1 MKDMKRILAIILAS
15 ASLAAAWAQDASSN
29 TGVRRRDPAAQQQ
42 QQSAPQV
49 SDRMR
54 ASYGSRNESLSE
66 GDVQWM
72 RVVYR
77 EIDLN
82 KDKNAPLYFPEDLI
96 DGQENLFRI
105 ILRLAANGDI
115 KAYEYLDGR
124 EVFTDQTRIKM
135 DEMLNQFYIPY
146 EMAKGST
153 EKNPKYAIN
162 EFDVPTR
169 EVLAYYIIER
179 WEFDNRNNRMRTYVD
194 AICPV
199 LVRAGDFGDDMLRYP
214 MFWVKYD
221 DLRPYLLGQ
230 EIFLTDDNNLPTC
243 TYDDYFTLNLY
254 EGDIYKTRNL
264 RNRSLKQMYPDP
276 DEMALAQD
284 SIQRRLE
291 TFEDRLWVPDRE
303 EIIAQR
309 KSKEKEQASADEPAA
324 VDNDADKSDKAAR
337 TTRSGSKR
345 TSTKKD
351 KAKKPKVDKPKSN
364 NSGNSNSARSVRRR
378 R

>member
-1 MKDMKRILAIILAS
+1 MKRILAIILVS
-15 ASLAAAWAQDASSN
+15 ASLAAAWAQDVSTN
-29 TGVRRRDPAAQQQ
+29 TGVRRRNPAAAEQPA
-42 QQSAPQV
+42 APQV

-105 ILRLAANGDI
+105 ILRLVANGDV

-124 EVFTDQTRIKM
+124 EVFADQNRIKM

-221 DLRPYLLGQ
+221 DLRPYLLQQ

-276 DEMALAQD
+276 DEMAVAQD

-303 EIIAQR
+303 EVIAQR
-309 KSKEKEQASADEPAA
+309 QAKEKVKDKASDDETAA
-324 VDNDADKSDKAAR
+324 VSEDDDKPAR
-337 TTRSGSKR
+337 SARGGSKR

-351 KAKKPKVDKPKSN
+351 KAKKPKAEKQKN
-364 NSGNSNSARSVRRR
+364 NGANSNSTRSVRRR

>member
-1 MKDMKRILAIILAS
+1 MKRILAIILA
-15 ASLAAAWAQDASSN
+15 AAALAPAFAQNASSN

-42 QQSAPQV
+42 QSAPQI
-49 SDRMR
+49 SDRMK

-105 ILRLAANGDI
+105 IMRLAANGDI
-115 KAYEYLDGR
+115 KTYEYLDGR
-124 EVFTDQTRIKM
+124 EVFTDQSRVKM
-135 DEMLNQFYIPY
+135 DEMLNQFYIPF

-153 EKNPKYAIN
+153 EKNPKYEIN
-162 EFDVPTR
+162 EYDVPTR

-179 WEFDNRNNRMRTYVD
+179 WEFDNRTNRMRTYVD

-199 LVRAGDFGDDMLRYP
+199 LVRAGDFGDDKLRYP

-221 DLRPYLLGQ
+221 DLRPYLLQQ

-264 RNRSLKQMYPDP
+264 RNRSLKEMFPDP
-276 DEMALAQD
+276 DEMAVAQD
-284 SIQRRLE
+284 SIQRRLD

-303 EIIAQR
+303 QVIAQR
-309 KSKEKEQASADEPAA
+309 QSKEKVDAGKEANVDTAD
-324 VDNDADKSDKAAR
+324 DNAEKPAR

-345 TSTKKD
+345 TSTKKAKQP
-351 KAKKPKVDKPKSN
+351 KADKPKN
-364 NSGNSNSARSVRRR
+364 NGANSNSTRSVRRR

>member
-1 MKDMKRILAIILAS
+1 MKRILAIILAS
-15 ASLAAAWAQDASSN
+15 ASLAAAWAQDVSTNS
-29 TGVRRRDPAAQQQ
+29 GVRRRDPAAQQQ
-42 QQSAPQV
+42 QAAPQV

-105 ILRLAANGDI
+105 ILRLVANGDI

-124 EVFTDQTRIKM
+124 EVFTDQSRVKM
-135 DEMLNQFYIPY
+135 DEILNQFYIPF

-199 LVRAGDFGDDMLRYP
+199 LVRAGDFGEDKLRYP
-214 MFWVKYD
+214 MFWIKYD
-221 DLRPYLLGQ
+221 DLRPYLLQQ

-254 EGDIYKTRNL
+254 DGDIYKTRNL
-264 RNRSLKQMYPDP
+264 RNRSLKQMFPDP

-284 SIQRRLE
+284 SIQHRLE

-303 EIIAQR
+303 EVIAQR
-309 KSKEKEQASADEPAA
+309 KAKEQASSDEPAT
-324 VDNDADKSDKAAR
+324 VDNDADKSDKPAR

-345 TSTKKD
+345 TSTKKNNT
-351 KAKKPKVDKPKSN
+351 KKPKADKPKNN
-364 NSGNSNSARSVRRR
+364 NSGNSNSTRSVRRR

>member
-1 MKDMKRILAIILAS
+1 MKRIFAIILAAS
-15 ASLAAAWAQDASSN
+15 ALAAAWAQDASFN
-29 TGVRRRDPAAQQQ
+29 TGVRRHTPAAEQP
-42 QQSAPQV
+42 SAPQV

-82 KDKNAPLYFPEDLI
+82 KDKNAPLYFPEDLV

-105 ILRLAANGDI
+105 ILRLVANGDV
-115 KAYEYLDGR
+115 KAYDYLDGR
-124 EVFTDQTRIKM
+124 EVFTDQARVKM
-135 DEMLNQFYIPY
+135 DEVLNQFYIPFQ
-146 EMAKGST
+146 MAKGST
-153 EKNPKYAIN
+153 DKNPKYAID
-162 EFDVPTR
+162 EYDVPTR

-179 WEFDNRNNRMRTYVD
+179 WEFDNRTNRMRTYVD

-199 LVRAGDFGDDMLRYP
+199 LVRAGDFGEDMLRYP

-221 DLRPYLLGQ
+221 DLRPYLLQQ

-276 DEMALAQD
+276 DQMAAAQD
-284 SIQRRLE
+284 SIQRRLD

-303 EIIAQR
+303 QVIAQR
-309 KSKEKEQASADEPAA
+309 QAKEQAEASQDALASDDGSAA
-324 VDNDADKSDKAAR
+324 ADKPAR
-337 TTRSGSKR
+337 SARSGSKR
-345 TSTKKD
+345 ASTKKD
-351 KAKKPKVDKPKSN
+351 SAKKPKVDKPKATSSGGSN
-364 NSGNSNSARSVRRR
+364 AARSVRRKR
-378 R
+378 

>member
-1 MKDMKRILAIILAS
+1 MKRILAIILAS
-15 ASLAAAWAQDASSN
+15 ASLAAAWAQNASTN
-29 TGVRRRDPAAQQQ
+29 TGVRRREPAPQET
-42 QQSAPQV
+42 APQV

-124 EVFTDQTRIKM
+124 EVFTDQTRVKM

-199 LVRAGDFGDDMLRYP
+199 LVRAGDFGDDKLRYP

-221 DLRPYLLGQ
+221 DLRPYLLQQ

-254 EGDIYKTRNL
+254 EGDLYKTRNL
-264 RNRSLKQMYPDP
+264 RNRSLKEMFPDP

-284 SIQRRLE
+284 SIQRRLD

-303 EIIAQR
+303 EVIAQR
-309 KSKEKEQASADEPAA
+309 QAKEQASSDTPES
-324 VDNDADKSDKAAR
+324 VENDKAEKPAR
-337 TTRSGSKR
+337 TTRSGSNR
-345 TSTKKD
+345 NSTKKNNT
-351 KAKKPKVDKPKSN
+351 KKPKVDKPKSSGSS
-364 NSGNSNSARSVRRR
+364 NSGNSTRSVRRR